1 VRWSK
6 LTGALVRSEMLIRD
20 FQIGTDARNV
30 DSFALVAFVEFF
42 RKSKKGNSWEMAT
55 LTFHEKTNVFSINL
69 EKEKAVWLLETIDEI
84 SIHADKNL
92 TFNQLKA
99 KYELDFDDFELF
111 WYSKPIQILKEN
123 GVILTL

>member
-1 VRWSK
+1 
-6 LTGALVRSEMLIRD
+6 
-20 FQIGTDARNV
+20 
-30 DSFALVAFVEFF
+30 
-42 RKSKKGNSWEMAT
+42 MAT

-84 SIHADKNL
+84 SIHSDKNL

-111 WYSKPIQILKEN
+111 WYSKPMQILKEN
-123 GVILTL
+123 GVI

>member
-1 VRWSK
+1 
-6 LTGALVRSEMLIRD
+6 
-20 FQIGTDARNV
+20 
-30 DSFALVAFVEFF
+30 
-42 RKSKKGNSWEMAT
+42 MAT
-55 LTFHEKTNVFSINL
+55 LTFHEKTNVSSINL

-84 SIHADKNL
+84 SIHADKNI

>member
-1 VRWSK
+1 
-6 LTGALVRSEMLIRD
+6 
-20 FQIGTDARNV
+20 
-30 DSFALVAFVEFF
+30 
-42 RKSKKGNSWEMAT
+42 MAT

-84 SIHADKNL
+84 SIHSEKNL

-111 WYSKPIQILKEN
+111 WYSKPMQILKEN

>member
-1 VRWSK
+1 
-6 LTGALVRSEMLIRD
+6 
-20 FQIGTDARNV
+20 
-30 DSFALVAFVEFF
+30 
-42 RKSKKGNSWEMAT
+42 MAT
-55 LTFHEKTNVFSINL
+55 RTFHEKTNVCRINV
-69 EKEKAVWLLETIDEI
+69 EKEKAIWLLETIDEI
-84 SIHADKNL
+84 SIHSNKNL

>member
-1 VRWSK
+1 
-6 LTGALVRSEMLIRD
+6 M
-20 FQIGTDARNV
+20 
-30 DSFALVAFVEFF
+30 VEFLRNQ
-42 RKSKKGNSWEMAT
+42 RKEILGKWQHLPSMKKDQC
-55 LTFHEKTNVFSINL
+55 FSINL

-111 WYSKPIQILKEN
+111 WYSKPIQILKKRSHLNLIKQKTRAKLLEFL
-123 GVILTL
+123 ILL

>member
-1 VRWSK
+1 
-6 LTGALVRSEMLIRD
+6 
-20 FQIGTDARNV
+20 
-30 DSFALVAFVEFF
+30 
-42 RKSKKGNSWEMAT
+42 MAT

-84 SIHADKNL
+84 SIHSNKNL

-111 WYSKPIQILKEN
+111 WYSNPMQTLKEN

>member
-1 VRWSK
+1 
-6 LTGALVRSEMLIRD
+6 
-20 FQIGTDARNV
+20 
-30 DSFALVAFVEFF
+30 
-42 RKSKKGNSWEMAT
+42 MAT

-84 SIHADKNL
+84 SIHSNKNL

-111 WYSKPIQILKEN
+111 WYSKPMQILKEN

>member
-1 VRWSK
+1 
-6 LTGALVRSEMLIRD
+6 
-20 FQIGTDARNV
+20 
-30 DSFALVAFVEFF
+30 
-42 RKSKKGNSWEMAT
+42 KKGNSWEMAT

-69 EKEKAVWLLETIDEI
+69 EKEKAIWLIETIDEM
-84 SIHADKNL
+84 SIHADKNI

-111 WYSKPIQILKEN
+111 WYSKPMQILKEN

>member
-1 VRWSK
+1 
-6 LTGALVRSEMLIRD
+6 
-20 FQIGTDARNV
+20 
-30 DSFALVAFVEFF
+30 
-42 RKSKKGNSWEMAT
+42 MAT

-111 WYSKPIQILKEN
+111 WYSKPMQILKEN

>member
-1 VRWSK
+1 
-6 LTGALVRSEMLIRD
+6 
-20 FQIGTDARNV
+20 
-30 DSFALVAFVEFF
+30 
-42 RKSKKGNSWEMAT
+42 MAT

-69 EKEKAVWLLETIDEI
+69 EKEKAIWLLKTIDEI
-84 SIHADKNL
+84 SIHSNKNI

-111 WYSKPIQILKEN
+111 WYSKPMQILKEN

>member
-1 VRWSK
+1 
-6 LTGALVRSEMLIRD
+6 
-20 FQIGTDARNV
+20 
-30 DSFALVAFVEFF
+30 
-42 RKSKKGNSWEMAT
+42 MAT
-55 LTFHEKTNVFSINL
+55 LTHQKKTNVFSI
-69 EKEKAVWLLETIDEI
+69 KKKKKKAIWLLETIDEI
-84 SIHADKNL
+84 SIHSNKNL